1 MRRVEIRKAKIE
13 DAENYLNMLINL
25 DRETKFM
32 MFEEGERT
40 ISVKEI
46 EGIIEKSVI
55 DENLLLVATFEEEIV
70 GFLLGSRGTLNRIKH
85 SLYVAVGIRENFRG
99 QKIGMRFFLEL
110 HKWCEEK
117 EIKRAELTVMCHNEK
132 AKKLYEKNGF

>member
-70 GFLLGSRGTLNRIKH
+70 GFLLGSRGTFNRIKH
-85 SLYVAVGIRENFRG
+85 
-99 QKIGMRFFLEL
+99 
-110 HKWCEEK
+110 
-117 EIKRAELTVMCHNEK
+117 
-132 AKKLYEKNGF
+132 